1 MASEDFDR
9 GDRQSASSEK
19 RIKHARVTV
28 TICDGCN
35 RPSRKGWRC
44 EWCGKDLAGSTTTEG
59 RMS

>member
-1 MASEDFDR
+1 MSRSE
-9 GDRQSASSEK
+9 QEEK